1 MGKSSAAVVAG
12 LLAGGV
18 AAIVLSTAAGAQ
30 SYPSRTV
37 RLVVPYAAGG
47 GTDSLARF
55 LARGMEARLGQ
66 PVIVE
71 NKPGSG
77 TTTGGLFVA
86 KSAPDG
92 YTLLMATS
100 STVAIG
106 PSIYKNLAYDPTVDF
121 TPITMIAQV
130 PFVLAT
136 TPSLPVSSVA
146 DFIKLAKETSG
157 ALSYGSGGAGSPH
170 HVFMELFKSMTGTD
184 LKHVPYRG
192 GGPAQQDVVAGHVP
206 AMFADIGPAAE
217 LMRSG
222 KLRLLAVTTSK
233 RSEIVPEVP
242 TLDEAGVKGYEAN
255 SWQCVVGPAKLPE
268 DVVRRLN
275 TVLAEVV
282 AEPASRAHFQRIGMQ
297 AGTSTPTENGA
308 YIKSEVVR
316 WAKVI
321 KAMGVTS
328 E

>member
-1 MGKSSAAVVAG
+1 MFTFCLFATPA
-12 LLAGGV
+12 
-18 AAIVLSTAAGAQ
+18 TAQ
-30 SYPSRTV
+30 PYPSRIV

-55 LARGMEARLGQ
+55 LAKGMEARLGQ
-66 PVIVE
+66 TVIVE

-86 KSAPDG
+86 KAEPDG
-92 YTLLMATS
+92 YTLLTATS
-100 STVAIG
+100 STVAIA

-130 PFVLAT
+130 PFVLST
-136 TPSLPVSSVA
+136 TSSLPVSNVA
-146 DFIKLAKETSG
+146 EFIKLAKATPG

-206 AMFADIGPAAE
+206 AMFADIGPATE

-233 RSEIVPEVP
+233 RSDIVRDVP
-242 TLDEAGVKGYEAN
+242 TLDEAGVEGYEAN
-255 SWQCVVGPAKLPE
+255 SWQCVVGPAKLPPE
-268 DVVRRLN
+268 IVARLN
-275 TVLAEVV
+275 KVLAEVV
-282 AEPASRAHFQRIGMQ
+282 AEPASKAHFQRIGMQ
-297 AGTSTPTENGA
+297 AGTSTPAENGA
-308 YIKSEVVR
+308 HIKSEVAR

-321 KAMGVTS
+321 QAAGIGEPK
-328 E
+328 

>member
-1 MGKSSAAVVAG
+1 MFTFCLFATPA
-12 LLAGGV
+12 
-18 AAIVLSTAAGAQ
+18 TAQ
-30 SYPSRTV
+30 PYPSRIV

-55 LARGMEARLGQ
+55 LAKGMEARLGQ
-66 PVIVE
+66 TVIVE

-86 KSAPDG
+86 KAEPDG
-92 YTLLMATS
+92 YTLLTATS
-100 STVAIG
+100 STVAIA

-130 PFVLAT
+130 PFVLST
-136 TPSLPVSSVA
+136 TSSLPVSNVA
-146 DFIKLAKETSG
+146 EFIKLAKATPG

-206 AMFADIGPAAE
+206 AMFADIGPATE

-233 RSEIVPEVP
+233 RSDIVPDVP

-255 SWQCVVGPAKLPE
+255 SWQCVVGPAKLPPE
-268 DVVRRLN
+268 IVARLN
-275 TVLAEVV
+275 KVLAEVV
-282 AEPASRAHFQRIGMQ
+282 AEPASKAHFQRIGMQ
-297 AGTSTPTENGA
+297 AGTSTPAENGA
-308 YIKSEVVR
+308 HIKSEVAR

-321 KAMGVTS
+321 QAAGIGEPK
-328 E
+328 

>member
-1 MGKSSAAVVAG
+1 MLPMSMLRHS
-12 LLAGGV
+12 LAITVLCVLGV
-18 AAIVLSTAAGAQ
+18 PAMAQ

-47 GTDSLARF
+47 GTDSLGRF

-86 KSAPDG
+86 KAEPDG

-100 STVAIG
+100 STVAIA
-106 PSIYKNLAYDPTVDF
+106 PSIYKNLAYDPAVDF

-130 PFVLAT
+130 PFVLT
-136 TPSLPVSSVA
+136 TSSSLPVSNVA
-146 DFIKLAKETSG
+146 EFIKLAKSTPG
-157 ALSYGSGGAGSPH
+157 GLSYGSGGAGSPH
-170 HVFMELFKSMTGTD
+170 HVFMELFKAMTGTD

-192 GGPAQQDVVAGHVP
+192 GGPAQQDVVAGHIP
-206 AMFADIGPAAE
+206 AMFADIGPATE

-233 RSEIVPEVP
+233 RSDIVPDIP

-255 SWQCVVGPAKLPE
+255 SWQCVVGPAKLPAE
-268 DVVRRLN
+268 IVARLN
-275 TVLAEVV
+275 KVLAEVV
-282 AEPASRAHFQRIGMQ
+282 AEPASKAHFQRIGMQ
-297 AGTSTPTENGA
+297 AGTSTPAENGA
-308 YIKSEVVR
+308 YIKSEVAR

-321 KAMGVTS
+321 QAAGIGEPK
-328 E
+328 